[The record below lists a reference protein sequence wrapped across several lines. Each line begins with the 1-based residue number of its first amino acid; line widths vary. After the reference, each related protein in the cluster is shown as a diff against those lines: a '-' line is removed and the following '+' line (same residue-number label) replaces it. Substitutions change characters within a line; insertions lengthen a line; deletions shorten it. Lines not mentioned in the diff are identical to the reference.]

1 MKTLTSR
8 PYIPALTLLA
18 LACLPTAASADTFT
32 LDGAPIV
39 SLSFG
44 TVVTVSGTTAK
55 TFTVEMAT
63 TDAAPYFT
71 DIMLGTKIDLL
82 TLDEF
87 ITVDG
92 TTTENVLDFADDV
105 VEKYQYTPGT
115 DMLSSDVTF
124 TYEKLT
130 IMDDVGGSGGS
141 GGNGNGNGNSGSG
154 NGNSGSGNGVPEP
167 SSAALLA
174 SGLLGLIGLSRKRHA
189 TARGGGRPV
198 CCHP

>member
-18 LACLPTAASADTFT
+18 LACLPTAARADTFT

-63 TDAAPYFT
+63 TDAAPYLT

-92 TTTENVLDFADDV
+92 TTTENALDFADDI

-130 IMDDVGGSGGS
+130 IMDDVGGGS
-141 GGNGNGNGNSGSG
+141 GNGGSG
-154 NGNSGSGNGVPEP
+154 NGNGGDGNGNGVPEP

-189 TARGGGRPV
+189 TTRGGGRPV

>member
-1 MKTLTSR
+1 M
-8 PYIPALTLLA
+8 
-18 LACLPTAASADTFT
+18 AARADKFT

-92 TTTENVLDFADDV
+92 TTTENALDFADDI
-105 VEKYQYTPGT
+105 VEKYQYAPGT

-130 IMDDVGGSGGS
+130 IMGDVGGSSGNGS
-141 GGNGNGNGNSGSG
+141 GGNGNGNGN
-154 NGNSGSGNGVPEP
+154 GNGVPEP

-174 SGLLGLIGLSRKRHA
+174 SGLLALIGLSRKKHA

>member
-1 MKTLTSR
+1 MKILTSR
-8 PYIPALTLLA
+8 AHIPALVLLA
-18 LACLPTAASADTFT
+18 LACLPVATRADTFT
-32 LDGAPIV
+32 LDGAPVV

-44 TVVTVSGTTAK
+44 TVVTVSGTTEK

-63 TDAAPYFT
+63 ADAALYYT

-87 ITVDG
+87 ITAVDG
-92 TTTENVLDFADDV
+92 TTTENALDFADDT
-105 VEKYQYTPGT
+105 VEKYNITPGT

-130 IMDDVGGSGGS
+130 IMDDVGS
-141 GGNGNGNGNSGSG
+141 GNGNGNGN
-154 NGNSGSGNGVPEP
+154 GNGVPEP

-174 SGLLGLIGLSRKRHA
+174 SGLLGLIGFARKKHA
-189 TARGGGRPV
+189 TARGDGHPV
-198 CCHP
+198 CCHS

>member
-130 IMDDVGGSGGS
+130 IMGDVGGSSGNGS
-141 GGNGNGNGNSGSG
+141 GGNGNGNGN
-154 NGNSGSGNGVPEP
+154 GNGVPEP

-174 SGLLGLIGLSRKRHA
+174 SGLLALIGLSRKKHA